1 MIVGS
6 SPAVRA
12 TPVGS
17 NRGISILMVLCFS
30 FSAMPFAVLFSVQD
44 QSFPLCTLCKGP
56 LFKRFVVIAVGFVFF
71 TRLLDLS
78 S

>member
-17 NRGISILMVLCFS
+17 NRGISVLMVLCFS
-30 FSAMPFAVLFSVQD
+30 FLAMPFAVPFSVQD

-56 LFKRFVVIAVGFVFF
+56 LFKV
-71 TRLLDLS
+71 LLL
-78 S
+78 

>member
-1 MIVGS
+1 MVVGS

-17 NRGISILMVLCFS
+17 NRGISVLMVLCFS

-56 LFKRFVVIAVGFVFF
+56 FSKFCCHKLLDLFFF
-71 TRLLDLS
+71 TRPLDLS